1 VRYNFGRGLTHQHLI
16 EHLIEQAIEHGES
29 AMPVGISRTALVV
42 ALIFSFAGGAAF
54 VSRQAG
60 RDARGDSVEKEPAA
74 LLARAKEVMRLTRA
88 AESVIHYRAV
98 AASEQNYQS
107 DRSYPPFFSAME
119 IKEAWLDLQ
128 TGAERVSTQ
137 TTFPGQ
143 GPFPAQVT
151 LTDAS
156 GAFALREQQLTPLPG
171 AFAQSRCLSPWAVIR
186 DWTTAGDARFVG
198 REKYR
203 DYERLV
209 LARSTASGEQ
219 RLFLDPKSSFPV
231 KLDFEE
237 KHYLWGQRHVEYLWT
252 NWVLSG
258 GVMAPGSSFR
268 LADGN
273 IEISQTTGD
282 VEIVARSAAPASPAL
297 PQKPGPAADDLPL
310 FLQPIEPTT
319 VQVGPRTYLLSNP
332 GYTEAVTEV
341 GGDVFLF
348 DATQGEGRSKKD
360 AEIIAKLFPGYKS
373 ITVVVTDL
381 AWPHVAGVRYW
392 VANGAT
398 IVAHSAARD
407 FLQSVV
413 DRRWTLA
420 PDLLEQRRATAKL
433 KFVGV
438 DAPYILADGEISLHP
453 IDGIGSEVSL
463 MAYLKADRV
472 LWASDYIQTV
482 DEPSAYA
489 SEVWRAV
496 RRDGLHPERTAAE
509 HLPLTPWTKIEELQK
524 KD

>member
-1 VRYNFGRGLTHQHLI
+1 MR
-16 EHLIEQAIEHGES
+16 
-29 AMPVGISRTALVV
+29 VGVSRMALVV
-42 ALIFSFAGGAAF
+42 ALILSLGGGTAF
-54 VSRQAG
+54 TSSQAG
-60 RDARGDSVEKEPAA
+60 ADSVEKDPTA
-74 LLARAKEVMRLTRA
+74 LLARAKEAMHLARVGD
-88 AESVIHYRAV
+88 SIIHYHAA

-107 DRSYPPFFSAME
+107 DRTYPPFFSAME
-119 IKEAWLDLQ
+119 AKEAWLDLQ
-128 TGAERVSTQ
+128 TGVERVSTQ

-151 LTDAS
+151 LADAT
-156 GAFALREQQLTPLPG
+156 GTFALREQQLTPLPA
-171 AFAQSRCLSPWAVIR
+171 AFAQSRYLTPWAVIC
-186 DWTTAGDARFVG
+186 DWVAAGDARFVG

-203 DYERLV
+203 DYERIVLV
-209 LARSTASGEQ
+209 RSTPSGEQ
-219 RLFLDPKSSFPV
+219 RLFLDPKSGFPV

-237 KHYLWGQRHVEYLWT
+237 KHYLWGQRHIEYLWT
-252 NWVLSG
+252 NWTLSG

-268 LADGN
+268 LADGD

-297 PQKPGPAADDLPL
+297 PQKHAPEADALPL
-310 FLQPIEPTT
+310 FLQPIEPKT

-341 GGDVFLF
+341 GDDVFLF

-360 AEIIAKLFPGYKS
+360 AEIIGKLFPGFKT

-392 VANGAT
+392 VASGAT
-398 IVAHSAARD
+398 IIAHSAARD

-413 DRRWTLA
+413 DRRWALA
-420 PDLLEQRRATAKL
+420 PDLLEQRRKTAKL
-433 KFVGV
+433 KLVGV
-438 DAPYILADGEISLHP
+438 DAPYELAGGAISLHP

-463 MAYLKADRV
+463 MAYLATDRV

-489 SEVWRAV
+489 SEVWRAAQ
-496 RRDGLHPERTAAE
+496 RDGLHPERTAAE

-524 KD
+524 K